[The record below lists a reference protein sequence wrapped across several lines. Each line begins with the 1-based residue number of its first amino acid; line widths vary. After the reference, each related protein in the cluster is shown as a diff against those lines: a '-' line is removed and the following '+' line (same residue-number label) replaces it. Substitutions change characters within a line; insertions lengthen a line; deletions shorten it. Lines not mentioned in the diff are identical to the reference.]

1 MKRSLLIGIAVLSIG
16 VIAFFILQDR
26 TSTSKLPDHGLLFP
40 ELVDQVNNVTT
51 ISVRTNQFELSV
63 IFENEAWR
71 VKELE
76 FYPAIFSLV
85 QNFLIGMSQLRKL
98 EAKTGN
104 PDKHAAL
111 DLAGI
116 EVMESPTIKI
126 TLLSAES
133 EILADLYIGK
143 QKFSKRNSHLYEY
156 YVREPNQDQTWLS
169 ESSQLAMSKPFD
181 WLDSDIVDLDEIR
194 VGEVQIMS
202 GNAPPIRVYKLS
214 GADKNYLLASL
225 PDQHKIRYQYSI
237 NDIGEVFRNLRF
249 EDVKKATGWVTRATV
264 ATKTFDGLE
273 VTAKLGS
280 GEFKDYAVFSADVDE
295 AATTET
301 QEESVNLNRRWEG
314 WAYKMSDIRLATIET
329 KFDDLV
335 EPITD
340 T

>member
-1 MKRSLLIGIAVLSIG
+1 MKRSLLIGIAVLSIA

-26 TSTSKLPDHGLLFP
+26 TSTSNLPDHGLLFP
-40 ELVDQVNNVTT
+40 ELVDQINDVAT
-51 ISVRTNQFELSV
+51 ISVRTNQSELSV
-63 IFENEAWR
+63 KFENEAWR

-76 FYPAIFSLV
+76 YYPARFSLV

-116 EVMESPTIKI
+116 DVTESPTIKI
-126 TLLSAES
+126 TLLSADS

-143 QKFSKRNSHLYEY
+143 QKSSKRNPHLYEY
-156 YVREPNQDQTWLS
+156 YVREPKQDETWLS
-169 ESSQLAMSKPFD
+169 ESSQLTYSKPFD
-181 WLDSDIVDLDEIR
+181 WLDSEIVDLNENR
-194 VGEVQIMS
+194 VREVQIMS
-202 GNAPPIRVYKLS
+202 GKATPIRVYKS
-214 GADKNYLLASL
+214 SEADKNYLLTSV

-237 NDIGEVFRNLRF
+237 NDIGEIFRDLRF
-249 EDVKKATGWVTRATV
+249 EDVKISTGWVSRATV
-264 ATKTFDGLE
+264 TAKTFGGLE
-273 VTAKLGS
+273 VTANLGS
-280 GEFKDYAVFSADVDE
+280 GEFKDYAVFSADVAE
-295 AATTET
+295 VATTET
-301 QEESVNLNRRWEG
+301 QDEAVNLNRRWEG
-314 WAYKMSDIRLATIET
+314 WAYKMSDVRLATIET